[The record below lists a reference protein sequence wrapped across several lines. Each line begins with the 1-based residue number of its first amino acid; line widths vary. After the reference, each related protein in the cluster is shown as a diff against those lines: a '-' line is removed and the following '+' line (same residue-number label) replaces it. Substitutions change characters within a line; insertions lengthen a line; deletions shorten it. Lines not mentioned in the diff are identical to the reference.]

1 MIITPDEKEKITV
14 TICIPTHNMVPYQFA
29 SSLAAM
35 VGYTVYTLGQ
45 HINIT
50 TNWVVGTYVHKA
62 RQQLIEEAYEIG
74 TNYLLWLDSDHH
86 FPMDLLV
93 RLMQHDKEM
102 VGINYS
108 TRGVPPRYVA
118 VERVSADHQE
128 DGLGGKIMPTHRE
141 DTGLV
146 EVEALGFGAVLMK
159 ATILPTLPKDK
170 PWFFF
175 QWDVESGRHIGEDIW
190 FCRMVREAGW
200 KIHVD
205 HDLSK
210 ECTHIGDMAYRLDHV
225 WAMEEEAEGYH
236 GDYSIQRTP
245 DSGGELDEP
254 ERSDEP
260 DP

>member
-1 MIITPDEKEKITV
+1 MITAPDEPNPRV

-35 VGYTVYTLGQ
+35 VGYTIYTFGGK
-45 HINIT
+45 IDIT

-62 RQQLIEEAYEIG
+62 RQQLVEEAYETG
-74 TNYLLWLDSDHH
+74 TNYMLWLDSDHH

-93 RLMQHDKEM
+93 RLLAHDKEM

-118 VERVSADHQE
+118 IERISTDHQDDE
-128 DGLGGKIMPTHRE
+128 LGGKIKATRAE
-141 DTGLV
+141 DTGIE

-159 ATILPTLPKDK
+159 AVILPTLPKDK

-175 QWDVESGRHIGEDIW
+175 KWDVKSGRHVGEDVW
-190 FCRMVREAGW
+190 FCRLVRKAGW
-200 KIHVD
+200 KIYVD

-210 ECTHIGDMAYRLDHV
+210 ECTHIGDMAYRLEHV
-225 WAMEEEAEGYH
+225 WAMEQEAEGYH
-236 GDYSIQRTP
+236 GDYELQRTE
-245 DSGGELDEP
+245 DGSGKLDES
-254 ERSDEP
+254 ERSDKQ